1 MQFWEETPQG
11 CWASLRRGK
20 SRMPEAHV
28 PKTLPDYLAPGLD
41 LVFVGINPGTYSVQV
56 GHYFATP
63 RNRFWQAI
71 NRSGLL
77 SEPLGPDTD
86 HKAMSQ
92 GIGFTDVVKRPSSNA
107 SKLRAED
114 YRRWAPVLREKLHL
128 FQPLIVCF
136 HGLTGYRSYLK
147 YAEGIQE
154 RLQLGLQERRIGDS
168 QVFVVPNPSPAN
180 AAFSID
186 ELVGWYRE
194 LKTLRS
200 RLKDDGGIG

>member
-1 MQFWEETPQG
+1 
-11 CWASLRRGK
+11 
-20 SRMPEAHV
+20 MPGAHV

-41 LVFVGINPGTYSVQV
+41 IVFVGINPGTYSAQV

-92 GIGFTDVVKRPSSNA
+92 GIGFTDVVKRPSSSA
-107 SKLRAED
+107 FKLKAED
-114 YRRWAPVLREKLHL
+114 YRLWAPVLKEKLHR

-136 HGLTGYRSYLK
+136 HGLTGYRSYLR
-147 YAEGIQE
+147 YAEGVQE
-154 RLQLGLQERRIGDS
+154 RPRLGLQERRIGDS
-168 QVFVVPNPSPAN
+168 RVFVVPNPSPAN
-180 AAFSID
+180 ASFSIE

-194 LKTLRS
+194 LKALRS
-200 RLKDDGGIG
+200 GLKDDSGIG